1 MAVPYLQIDNLTKS
15 FGDLVLFENVS
26 LGIAEGQRVGLIAK
40 NGSGKTT
47 LLNIIA
53 GKEGY
58 DSGNIVFRRDL
69 RVDYLEQDPQY
80 PEELTVL
87 EACFHHGNSTVELI
101 KEYERC
107 METEG
112 HPGLENLLARMDQEK
127 AWEYE
132 QKAKQILSQLKIRN
146 FDQKVKQLSGGQLKR
161 VALANALITEP
172 DLLILDEPTNHL
184 DLDMTEW
191 LEDYLRRTNLSLLMV
206 THDRYFLDRVCSEI
220 IEIDN
225 QQIYQYKGNYSY
237 YLEKRQERIESKSV
251 EIERANN
258 LYRTELDWMR
268 RMPQARGHKARY
280 REDAFYELE
289 KVAKQR
295 FNTDNVK
302 LEVKASYIGSKIFEA
317 DHLFKSFGDL
327 KILDDFSYIFSR
339 YEKMG
344 IVGNNGTGKSTFIK
358 ILMGQVKPD
367 SGTVDIGETVRFGYY
382 SQDGLQFDEQ
392 MKVIDVI
399 QDIAEVIELGNGKK
413 LTASQFLQHFLFTP
427 ETQHS
432 YVYKLSGGERRRLY
446 LCTILMRNPN
456 FLVLDEPTN
465 DLDIITLNVLE
476 EYLQNFKGCVIVV
489 SHDREFLDGLVDKVY
504 EFGNQRVV
512 EHLGG
517 IYEFLEKK
525 KMDNLRE
532 LERSTQAASL
542 AADTDVQ
549 PTQNKLSYEARKE
562 QSKAI
567 KKVEKAVAEAENKIT
582 ELENYIAAI
591 EARLATPEGASD
603 TSLYNDYSSL
613 KKELPDTMDTWT
625 ELTMELEE
633 LNEKASR

>member
-251 EIERANN
+251 EIER
-258 LYRTELDWMR
+258 RTELDWMR

-489 SHDREFLDGLVDKVY
+489 SHDRYFMDKVVDHLMV
-504 EFGNQRVV
+504 FNGQGDIRDFPGNYSDYRNW
-512 EHLGG
+512 
-517 IYEFLEKK
+517 K
-525 KMDNLRE
+525 
-532 LERSTQAASL
+532 
-542 AADTDVQ
+542 
-549 PTQNKLSYEARKE
+549 EAKE
-562 QSKAI
+562 QK
-567 KKVEKAVAEAENKIT
+567 EKAAGRKDRPCPSERQA
-582 ELENYIAAI
+582 
-591 EARLATPEGASD
+591 
-603 TSLYNDYSSL
+603 
-613 KKELPDTMDTWT
+613 
-625 ELTMELEE
+625 
-633 LNEKASR
+633 

>member
-1 MAVPYLQIDNLTKS
+1 MAVPYLQVDNLTKS
-15 FGDLVLFENVS
+15 FGDLVLFENIS
-26 LGIAEGQRVGLIAK
+26 FGIAEGQRVGLIAK

-112 HPGLENLLARMDQEK
+112 HPGLEDLLARMDQE
-127 AWEYE
+127 
-132 QKAKQILSQLKIRN
+132 KAKQILSQLKIRN
-146 FDQKVKQLSGGQLKR
+146 FDQQVKQLSGGQLKR

-237 YLEKRQERIESKSV
+237 YLEKRQERIEAKSV

-295 FNTDNVK
+295 FNNDNVK

-317 DHLFKSFGDL
+317 DHLFKSYGDL
-327 KILDDFSYIFSR
+327 KILDDFSYIFAR

-367 SGTVDIGETVRFGYY
+367 SGTVDVGETVRFGYY

-392 MKVIDVI
+392 MKVIDVV
-399 QDIAEVIELGNGKK
+399 QDIAEVIELGNEKK

-446 LCTILMRNPN
+446 LCTVLMRNPN

-489 SHDREFLDGLVDKVY
+489 SHDRYFMDKVVDHLMVFNGQGDIRDFPGNY
-504 EFGNQRVV
+504 SDYRDWKEAKAQKEKEAEKPQEEKTARVRLNDKRKMSFKEKREFEQ
-512 EHLGG
+512 
-517 IYEFLEKK
+517 LEKEIA
-525 KMDNLRE
+525 E
-532 LERSTQAASL
+532 LEA
-542 AADTDVQ
+542 
-549 PTQNKLSYEARKE
+549 
-562 QSKAI
+562 
-567 KKVEKAVAEAENKIT
+567 EKAQIE
-582 ELENYIAAI
+582 EL
-591 EARLATPEGASD
+591 LCSGMLSVD
-603 TSLYNDYSSL
+603 
-613 KKELPDTMDTWT
+613 
-625 ELTMELEE
+625 ELTEKSKRLPEVNDLIDEKTMRWLELSEIE
-633 LNEKASR
+633 G

>member
-413 LTASQFLQHFLFTP
+413 RLFPVT
-427 ETQHS
+427 
-432 YVYKLSGGERRRLY
+432 
-446 LCTILMRNPN
+446 
-456 FLVLDEPTN
+456 
-465 DLDIITLNVLE
+465 IITIISGEVTDISLPVEYHQVIYYFIHKVTVMGNDNHTAFEVLE
-476 EYLQNFKGCVIVV
+476 IFFEHIQRDNIEVIG
-489 SHDREFLDGLVDKVY
+489 RLVQY
-504 EFGNQRVV
+504 
-512 EHLGG
+512 
-517 IYEFLEKK
+517 
-525 KMDNLRE
+525 
-532 LERSTQAASL
+532 
-542 AADTDVQ
+542 
-549 PTQNKLSYEARKE
+549 
-562 QSKAI
+562 
-567 KKVEKAVAEAENKIT
+567 
-582 ELENYIAAI
+582 
-591 EARLATPEGASD
+591 
-603 TSLYNDYSSL
+603 
-613 KKELPDTMDTWT
+613 
-625 ELTMELEE
+625 
-633 LNEKASR
+633 